1 MSKKIKIIGLAG
13 SLREKSFN
21 RMLLKAAANAVSDQ
35 CEFEIETIEG
45 IPLYNQDLEDLEG
58 VPARVKGLQNKIA
71 ASDGLLLVTP
81 EYNFSI
87 PGTFKHAIDYLTRPP
102 KEIARVFGNLPVGL
116 MGATPGGR
124 GTVSAQEAWLPILKS
139 LHTLIFTARAVG
151 IPKTGDVF
159 AEEGTIKDEK
169 VQKQINEYMK
179 EFEGFVQ
186 RHCRAKNL

>member
-21 RMLLKAAANAVSDQ
+21 RMLLKAASGAVSDQ
-35 CEFEIETIEG
+35 CEFEIETIDG
-45 IPLYNQDLEDLEG
+45 IPLYNQDFEDSEG
-58 VPARVKGLQNKIA
+58 VPERVKKLQDKIS

-87 PGTFKHAIDYLTRPP
+87 PGTFKNAIDYLTRPP

-124 GTVSAQEAWLPILKS
+124 GTVPAQEAWLPILKT
-139 LHTLIFTARAVG
+139 LQTLIFSAKAVG
-151 IPKTGDVF
+151 IPKAGDVF
-159 AEEGTIKDEK
+159 AEDGSIKDEK
-169 VQKQINEYMK
+169 VKKQINEYMK
-179 EFEGFVQ
+179 EFEAFVQ